1 MPTQDRRSKRRN
13 LVGFASHQSG
23 YFTAAQAL
31 EAGYSY
37 QAQQYNVQQGNWL
50 RIDRGIFRLPEWP
63 PGQHEDLVCW
73 TLWSRHRAIVSHQT
87 ALSVHELG
95 DVNPARVH
103 LTVPPGFRKT
113 APGIVLHQGELPAE
127 DIGQREGYSA
137 TVPMRSIL
145 DAATDIDVDQL
156 ARVID
161 DALERGLVTKRGLR
175 ERADAFG
182 PAAALAVERALMQ
195 EAG

>member
-1 MPTQDRRSKRRN
+1 MPAQDRRSKRRN
-13 LVGFASHQSG
+13 LVGFASLQSG

-37 QAQQYNVQQGNWL
+37 QAQQYNVQEGNWL
-50 RIDRGIFRLPEWP
+50 RVERGIFRLPEWP
-63 PGQHEDLVCW
+63 PGQHEDLVRW

-113 APGIVLHQGELPAE
+113 APGVIPHQGDLQAE
-127 DIGQREGYSA
+127 DIGQREGYSV

-145 DAATDIDVDQL
+145 DASAAMEVDQL
-156 ARVID
+156 ARVIEE
-161 DALERGLVTKRGLR
+161 ALERGLVTKRGLR
-175 ERADAFG
+175 DRADAFG
-182 PAAALAVERALMQ
+182 PATALAVERALMR